1 MTARAETART
11 SDAYTSCVVVLPD
24 GRTTRGSV
32 MHGRL
37 MDVDTA
43 RAEHRAGR
51 KVWVA
56 TREEAEAV
64 RGVQ

>member
-37 MDVDTA
+37 LDVATA
-43 RAEHRAGR
+43 RAELAAGR
-51 KVWVA
+51 GVTVHA
-56 TREEAEAV
+56 GDVEAV
-64 RGVQ
+64 RGG

>member
-43 RAEHRAGR
+43 RAEHAAGR
-51 KVWVA
+51 TVWVA
-56 TREEAEAV
+56 GEQEAEAV
-64 RGVQ
+64 KRGK